1 MTPLILIVEDEEP
14 LAEMLRYN
22 LDKSGFR
29 TMVAVTGE
37 EALLKIDME
46 LPDLAVVDWML
57 PERSGIE
64 VCRVLRARDDTR
76 KLPIIMLTARGE
88 EGDRVLGLEAGADDY
103 VVKPYSPR
111 ELIAR
116 INALLRRSEVQSALP
131 QKEYAGVVV
140 DLDAHKVTRDG
151 APVRLSPTCF
161 KLLTTLMERPGYVF
175 SRDRLLGRVWGGDVF
190 VEPRTVDVHIRRLR
204 QALNARG
211 GCDLIRTVRASGYA
225 IDEQQDA

>member
-1 MTPLILIVEDEEP
+1 MTPLILIVEDEEA

-29 TMVAVTGE
+29 TMIANTGE
-37 EALLKIDME
+37 EALARVDME
-46 LPDLAVVDWML
+46 IPDLAVVDWML

-64 VCRVLRARDDTR
+64 VCRTLRARDDTR

-111 ELIAR
+111 EMIAR
-116 INALLRRSEVQSALP
+116 INALLRRSEVQNAVSH
-131 QKEYAGVVV
+131 KEYAGIII

-151 APVRLSPTCF
+151 VLIRLSPTCF

-190 VEPRTVDVHIRRLR
+190 VEPRTIDVHIRRLR
-204 QALNARG
+204 SALNANG
-211 GCDLIRTVRASGYA
+211 GQDLIRTVRGAGYA
-225 IDEQQDA
+225 IDDQPDG